1 MKKIEAAI
9 LASEYI
15 RETSVLDCNV
25 IVCDSEA
32 RILHFLQ
39 ARTFEGDF
47 KVGEIASAGL
57 VKDVISEKQTL
68 KRIIPEKVY
77 GVKLKAIVSPIIEE
91 DGSLSG
97 IVGTATNLEAQD
109 TLHTA
114 SQSIAATSE
123 EIAATTQELSA
134 SAFSLAESL
143 MTVRTA
149 IEKVKVEISKTD
161 EILKFVNEVADNSN
175 LLGLNAAIEAA
186 RAGEQGMGFSV
197 VADKIRKMAENS
209 SDSVKDI
216 RRIVQTIQKET
227 NSVLE
232 MVKDVTELGQKQAAA
247 TEEIES
253 AMQHLTTAAADIE
266 KVAEVI

>member
-9 LASEYI
+9 LASEFI
-15 RETSVLDCNV
+15 RDTNVLDCNV
-25 IVCDSEA
+25 IVCNKEA
-32 RILHFLQ
+32 RILHFVQ
-39 ARTFEGDF
+39 ARSFEGDF

-57 VKDVISEKQTL
+57 VRDVLSGRKTL
-68 KRIIPEKVY
+68 KRIIPETAY
-77 GVKLKAIVSPIIEE
+77 GVKLKAIVVPIFEE

-109 TLHTA
+109 TLYTA
-114 SQSIAATSE
+114 SQSIAATSQ

-143 MTVRTA
+143 MNVRAA
-149 IEKVKVEISKTD
+149 IEKVKEEIFRTD

-186 RAGEQGMGFSV
+186 RAGEQGTGFSV

-209 SDSVKDI
+209 SESVKDI
-216 RRIVQTIQKET
+216 RKIVQAIQKET

-232 MVKDVTELGQKQAAA
+232 LVKDVAELGQKQAAA

-253 AMQHLTTAAADIE
+253 AMQRLTTAAGDIE